1 METMGGGQERE
12 RERYRVTGTALDL
25 ALMYKLGGG
34 RRVGE
39 GEGGERERR
48 RRHGVYT
55 AYVYTVR
62 PCAASRHRVPTLGK
76 CRSAF
81 IIPLAPPPPIND
93 SLPLFRSLGE
103 RALNYICHFSVSCA
117 SMVINFTSGNYDFT
131 ARVDAAW
138 NSRSWQVKISKPSP
152 LPPPPTP
159 PRKNLA
165 RNERN
170 ESVPFLFSF
179 SSFLF
184 FSFFS
189 FLIII
194 NPTSIRQEV
203 RNLPVSPSLE
213 LDLSSKRFENRERKE
228 MVGSRSWISRFA

>member
-1 METMGGGQERE
+1 M
-12 RERYRVTGTALDL
+12 
-25 ALMYKLGGG
+25 
-34 RRVGE
+34 
-39 GEGGERERR
+39 
-48 RRHGVYT
+48 YT
-55 AYVYTVR
+55 AYVNTVR

-152 LPPPPTP
+152 LPPPPP

-170 ESVPFLFSF
+170 ESV
-179 SSFLF
+179 FLF
-184 FSFFS
+184 FF
-189 FLIII
+189 
-194 NPTSIRQEV
+194 
-203 RNLPVSPSLE
+203 PSLPFFFF
-213 LDLSSKRFENRERKE
+213 LFFLF
-228 MVGSRSWISRFA
+228 